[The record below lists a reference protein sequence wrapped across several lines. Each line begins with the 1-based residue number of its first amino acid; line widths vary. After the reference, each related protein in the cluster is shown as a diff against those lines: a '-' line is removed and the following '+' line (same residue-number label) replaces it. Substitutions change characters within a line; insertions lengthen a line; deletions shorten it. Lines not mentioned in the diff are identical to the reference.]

1 MNFIPAKFL
10 EGKKGK
16 LSMLKANFK
25 TTAIVETKDFG
36 KFELTPL
43 EQSFGHTLGNAL
55 RRVLLSSLPGAAIT
69 KVLIDGITH
78 QFTTLAGM
86 KEDIVEFV
94 LNLKQVCLSYNGEE
108 PVKVKI
114 SAVGPGKVKAGD
126 IKVPANVKVVNKDL
140 VLANL
145 NDKKTKLNAE
155 LEISR
160 GYGYLPAKNDDS
172 NKLGEIILDASF
184 SPVVKVN
191 YDIKTDRV
199 GQRIDL
205 DKLILEIYTDGSL
218 KPSEALEKSAQILI
232 DSFTQIVN
240 PTFEKKEPEKEE
252 KSENNETMELSVEEL
267 DLPTRIANALR
278 KGGYAT
284 VKDLAQSNIKEI
296 SQVKNLGSKSVDIVV
311 SQLKGKAIKI
321 KKS

>member
-1 MNFIPAKFL
+1 
-10 EGKKGK
+10 
-16 LSMLKANFK
+16 MLKANFK

-36 KFELTPL
+36 KFKLTPL
-43 EQSFGHTLGNAL
+43 EPSFGHTLGNAL
-55 RRVLLSSLPGAAIT
+55 RRVLLSSLPGTAIT
-69 KVLIDGITH
+69 RVLIDGITH
-78 QFTTLAGM
+78 QFTTLSGM
-86 KEDIVEFV
+86 KEDIVEFI
-94 LNLKQVCLSYNGEE
+94 LNLKQVRLKYDGQE

-114 SAVGPGKVKAGD
+114 SATGPGQIKAGD
-126 IKVPANVKVVNKDL
+126 IKTPANIKIVNKDL
-140 VLANL
+140 ILANL

-160 GYGYLPAKNDDS
+160 GYGYLPAKNDTS

-184 SPVVKVN
+184 SPVVRVN
-191 YDIKTDRV
+191 YNIKTDRV

-218 KPSEALEKSAQILI
+218 KPSEALKQAAQILI

-240 PTFEKKEPEKEE
+240 PTFEKKEPEEKEE
-252 KSENNETMELSVEEL
+252 VENNETMELSVEEL

-284 VKDLAQSNIKEI
+284 VKDLAQSTVSEI
-296 SQVKNLGSKSVDIVV
+296 SKVKNLGSKSVDIVIN
-311 SQLKGKAIKI
+311 QLKDKGVKI